1 METVAPLGSTYQ
13 AGTLSGNPL
22 AMAAGAATLRVLAE
36 PNVYE
41 RLEAS
46 GARVE
51 ESLRAAAS
59 AAGRAVTI
67 NRVGP
72 MLTMFFCEGP
82 VRSFAEARGADTA
95 AYASYWRHMLERGVY
110 LAPSQFEAAM
120 ISLALTDAD
129 LEFAADAAGDWFAG
143 AGA

>member
-1 METVAPLGSTYQ
+1 
-13 AGTLSGNPL
+13 
-22 AMAAGAATLRVLAE
+22 MAAGAATLRVLAE
-36 PNVYE
+36 PGVYE
-41 RLEAS
+41 RLEAL

-51 ESLRAAAS
+51 EGLRAAAG
-59 AAGRAVTI
+59 AAGRAVTV

-82 VRSFAEARGADTA
+82 VHSFADARAADTG
-95 AYASYWRHMLERGVY
+95 AYAAYWRHMLERGVY

-129 LEFAADAAGDWFAG
+129 LEKAAGAASDWFAG

>member
-1 METVAPLGSTYQ
+1 
-13 AGTLSGNPL
+13 
-22 AMAAGAATLRVLAE
+22 MAAGAATLRVLAE

-41 RLEAS
+41 RLEAT
-46 GARVE
+46 GGRVE
-51 ESLRAAAS
+51 ESLRAAAD

-67 NRVGP
+67 NRLGP

-82 VRSFAEARGADTA
+82 VRSFAEAKGSDTA
-95 AYASYWRHMLERGVY
+95 AFASYWRHMLERGVY

-120 ISLALTDAD
+120 ISLALTDDD
-129 LEFAADAAGDWFAG
+129 LELAAAAAHDWFAG